1 MKCLIVE
8 DDVPLR
14 VFLETCLGDMGH
26 AVTAKGDQAS
36 AMRAARTAKY
46 DLLLCDYHLPDG
58 EALPVIEYFAATQP
72 NSRIILLTGSGIY
85 PHGEM
90 SMLAPSIDWTLRK
103 PVEMGDLCAIVDY
116 AARDQQRGMSRVRY
130 LG

>member
-14 VFLETCLGDMGH
+14 TFLKTCLEDLGH
-26 AVTAKGDQAS
+26 AVTARGDRAS
-36 AMRAARTAKY
+36 SMHAARTAKY

-58 EALPVIEYFAATQP
+58 EALPVIEYFAATHP
-72 NSRIILLTGSGIY
+72 NSRIILLTGSGIF
-85 PHGEM
+85 PRGEV
-90 SMLAPSIDWTLRK
+90 SILAPAIDWTLRK
-103 PVEMGDLCAIVDY
+103 PVEMRDLVAIVDY
-116 AARDQQRGMSRVRY
+116 AARDQQRPMERVQR

>member
-14 VFLETCLGDMGH
+14 TFLQSCLEDMGH
-26 AVTAKGDQAS
+26 KVTSRGDKAS
-36 AMRAARTAKY
+36 ALLAARTAKY
-46 DLLLCDYHLPDG
+46 DLLICDYHLPDG

-72 NSRIILLTGSGIY
+72 NSRVILLTGSGVF
-85 PHGEM
+85 PRGEM
-90 SMLAPSIDWTLRK
+90 AVIAPAIDWTLRK
-103 PVEMGDLCAIVDY
+103 PVEVGDLCAIVDY
-116 AARDQQRGMSRVRY
+116 AARDQQRVRPRVQR

>member
-14 VFLETCLGDMGH
+14 TFLETCLRDMGH
-26 AVTAKGDQAS
+26 LVTARGDQDS
-36 AMRAARTAKY
+36 AMRAARTTKY

-58 EALPVIEYFAATQP
+58 EALPVIEYFAATHP
-72 NSRIILLTGSGIY
+72 NSRVILLTGSGIF
-85 PHGEM
+85 PRGEV
-90 SMLAPSIDWTLRK
+90 SLLAPAIDWTLRK
-103 PVEMGDLCAIVDY
+103 PVEMADLCAIVDY
-116 AARDQQRGMSRVRY
+116 AARDQQREMPRVRR